1 MNCQYCLENFEN
13 EEYLNNHLK
22 QSKTCLKYKDVLFI
36 CKKCKFSTVG
46 IKNIDKHIKCCKVE
60 IDDNASYELL
70 SEDEK
75 DEKEEKLELKILS
88 RIENKIDDLL
98 KNNIKLPKNISS
110 MPVHFIAPEEK
121 DEEKEKITIKKK
133 NKDTNNTLKK
143 NLSEIESIEKVVISD
158 EYSKIIE
165 DISTFNND
173 ANSSQKSSPSLPH
186 YKKNVYKSLK
196 NHTELVDELSIEEI
210 ENKINS
216 KKQEIE
222 IKKNNYLEII
232 KTSENIFRE
241 CFENIKQTRTY
252 SKSLVLIKKTRLK
265 LIECMPN
272 DKYIKLVQ
280 SHVKNLENIFKNLKD
295 FSNKKITET
304 ISKSMNTIDM
314 RLISYGSY
322 SNTVLEM
329 DDIYRFKSSLIFF
342 NIIPYSFTPLNKEVL
357 FRLFFNYGT
366 ALFTLKDMLEMF
378 IPNQYD
384 FHNIIYVKIKNST
397 DEDPF
402 SFYLLEDI
410 NTVKKVEKRYW
421 KMDCR
426 LEEFTNNFID
436 NIKPYLIENFRKL
449 YYGIFNDNDFRK
461 DYRETNSLTEYDCEQ
476 LLQSIHL
483 LSKPKEFNILLRN
496 VIKNKCTYYPSLN
509 DRFNIH
515 GDDAVQKKKFLNSK
529 EDEEIMIETVKI
541 LFDHITSADAV
552 DFYRTI

>member
-1 MNCQYCLENFEN
+1 MNCEYCLEKFEN
-13 EEYLNNHLK
+13 EEYLNNHLN
-22 QSKTCLKYKDVLFI
+22 QSKICLKYKDVLFV
-36 CKKCKFSTVG
+36 CKKCKFSTIG
-46 IKNIDKHIKCCKVE
+46 IKNIDNHIKCCKVE
-60 IDDNASYELL
+60 IDDNASYELVD
-70 SEDEK
+70 ED
-75 DEKEEKLELKILS
+75 EKLELKILS
-88 RIENKIDDLL
+88 RIEKKIDDLL

-110 MPVHFIAPEEK
+110 MPVHFIPPEDK
-121 DEEKEKITIKKK
+121 DEEKITIKKK

-143 NLSEIESIEKVVISD
+143 NLSEIESIEKVVIID

-173 ANSSQKSSPSLPH
+173 TNYSVKSSPSLPQ
-186 YKKNVYKSLK
+186 YKKNVFKSLK
-196 NHTELVDELSIEEI
+196 NQTELVCELSIEEI
-210 ENKINS
+210 ENKIRV
-216 KKQEIE
+216 KKEEIE

-232 KTSENIFRE
+232 KKSENIFKE

-252 SKSLVLIKKTRLK
+252 SKSLGLIKKTRLN

-295 FSNKKITET
+295 FSNKKIIET
-304 ISKSMNTIDM
+304 ICKSMNTIDM

-329 DDIYRFKSSLIFF
+329 DDIYRFKSSLNFF
-342 NIIPYSFTPLNKEVL
+342 NTTPCSFTPLNKEVL
-357 FRLFFNYGT
+357 FKSFFNYGG
-366 ALFTLKDMLEMF
+366 ALFTLKDIIEMF
-378 IPNQYD
+378 IPNQYN

-410 NTVKKVEKRYW
+410 NTDKKIQKRYW

-436 NIKPYLIENFRKL
+436 NIKRYLIENFRKL
-449 YYGIFNDNDFRK
+449 YYGIFNDNEFRK

-483 LSKPKEFNILLRN
+483 LSKPIEFNILLRN
-496 VIKNKCTYYPSLN
+496 IIKNKCTYYPTIN
-509 DRFNIH
+509 DRYNIY
-515 GDDAVQKKKFLNSK
+515 GDDAVQKKKFLNAK
-529 EDEEIMIETVKI
+529 EDEEIMIETVKM